1 MRYNTL
7 YVMLPLMGAALA
19 GILAW
24 KAKPRPAKA
33 APPRPNIIVILADDM
48 GFSDPG
54 CFGGEINTPNINYL
68 AQNGIRFTNFYNTS
82 RCCPTRASLLT
93 GLYNHQAGIGKM
105 TDAEDEP
112 GYLGHIT
119 TNAVTL
125 AEVLK
130 TAGYHTAMSG
140 KWHVSNTNGQP
151 DPKEQLAWLDHHK
164 EYPEFSPIEQYPT
177 SRGFEKYFGTIWGV
191 VDYFDPFSLVSGTKP
206 ITSVPKNYYHSDAI
220 NDTAVTYIK
229 EYARQKQPFFLY
241 VAENAPHWPLMAKP
255 QDIAKYKD
263 TYKGGWDAIREAR
276 YQKMIKLG
284 LIDPKTTKLS
294 ERWHSDLKWENNPD
308 KDWDAQAMAV
318 HAAMVDCMD
327 QGIGR
332 IIAALKQTGQLDN
345 TLIVFLSD
353 NGASAESA
361 AGYGPGFDRPSET
374 RDGRKISYST
384 KKDNIPGSETV
395 YSSIGERWA
404 NVANTPYR
412 LWKAE
417 SYEGGLH
424 TPMIAFWPKGI
435 TAPKGSFSKQ
445 VGHVMDFMTTFA
457 ELAGAKY
464 PTIYKGHD
472 IPPTPGVSLVPAF
485 KGHAV
490 AGHTELFNEH
500 FQARYVREG
509 DWKMVSTNDHNWHL
523 FNLAEDHSET
533 NDLKAQY
540 PDKVKQMDSLWQNWA
555 HTHYV
560 LPKPKPRPKKNN
572 SN

>member
-1 MRYNTL
+1 MKNYKV
-7 YVMLPLMGAALA
+7 YA
-19 GILAW
+19 GILFAGLATAGMIAW
-24 KAKPRPAKA
+24 TNKP
-33 APPRPNIIVILADDM
+33 APKPQAQPKRPNIIVILADDM
-48 GFSDPG
+48 GFSDVG
-54 CFGGEINTPNINYL
+54 CYGGEINTPNINYL
-68 AQNGIRFTNFYNTS
+68 AQNGIRYTQFYNTS

-119 TNAVTL
+119 ENAVTL

-151 DPKEQLAWLDHHK
+151 DAKEQLAWLDHHK
-164 EYPEFSPIEQYPT
+164 EYPAFSPIEQYPT
-177 SRGFEKYFGTIWGV
+177 SRGFEQYFGTIWGV
-191 VDYFDPFSLVSGTKP
+191 VDYYDPFSLVSGTKP
-206 ITSVPKNYYHSDAI
+206 ITSVPKNYYHTDAI
-220 NDTAVTYIK
+220 NDTAVAYIK
-229 EYARQKQPFFLY
+229 GFSKSKQPFFLY

-263 TYKGGWDAIREAR
+263 TYKGGWDVIREAR

-294 ERWHSDLKWENNPD
+294 KRFKDDLKWENNPD
-308 KDWDAQAMAV
+308 KDYDARLMAI
-318 HAAMVDCMD
+318 HAAMIDCMD

-332 IIAALKQTGQLDN
+332 IINALKQTGQLDN

-361 AGYGPGFDRPSET
+361 PGYGPGFDRPNET
-374 RDGRKISYST
+374 RDGRKISYSLN
-384 KKDNIPGSETV
+384 KDNVPGSELV

-435 TAPKGSFSKQ
+435 TAKKGSFNPQ
-445 VGHVMDFMTTFA
+445 VGHVMDFMKTFN
-457 ELAGAKY
+457 ELAGAVY
-464 PTIYKGHD
+464 PKTYKGHD
-472 IPPTPGVSLVPAF
+472 IPSTPGISLVPSF
-485 KGHAV
+485 EGMTVKGHE
-490 AGHTELFNEH
+490 ELFNEH
-500 FQARYVREG
+500 FQARYARAG
-509 DWKMVSTNDHNWHL
+509 DWKLVSTSDHNWHL
-523 FNLAEDHSET
+523 FNLAEDRSET

-540 PDKVKQMDSLWQNWA
+540 PAKVKQLDSLWQQWA
-555 HTHYV
+555 HTHMV
-560 LPKPKPRPKKNN
+560 LPKPGQRKSK
-572 SN
+572 

>member
-1 MRYNTL
+1 MNNKRYL
-7 YVMLPLMGAALA
+7 LLPTIAIAVA
-19 GILAW
+19 GLIAW
-24 KAKPRPAKA
+24 TVKP
-33 APPRPNIIVILADDM
+33 APKVQQKPKRPNIIVILADDL
-48 GFSDPG
+48 GFSDVG
-54 CFGGEINTPNINYL
+54 CYGGEINTPNINYL

-105 TDAEDEP
+105 SDAEDEP
-112 GYLGHIT
+112 GYLGHLT
-119 TNAVTL
+119 ENAVTL

-164 EYPEFSPIEQYPT
+164 EYPEFSPISQYPT
-177 SRGFEKYFGTIWGV
+177 SRGFEQYFGTIWGV

-206 ITSVPKNYYHSDAI
+206 ITSVPKNYYHTDAI
-220 NDTAVTYIK
+220 NDTAVAYINGFSK
-229 EYARQKQPFFLY
+229 SKQPFLLY

-263 TYKGGWDAIREAR
+263 VYKGGWDAIREAR

-294 ERWHSDLKWENNPD
+294 ERWKDDLKWENNPD
-308 KDWDAQAMAV
+308 KDYDAQLMAI
-318 HAAMVDCMD
+318 HAAMIDCMD

-332 IIAALKQTGQLDN
+332 IIDALRKNGQLDN

-361 AGYGPGFDRPSET
+361 PGYGPGFDRPSET
-374 RDGRKISYST
+374 RDGRKISYSL
-384 KKDNIPGSETV
+384 KKDNIPGTELV
-395 YSSIGERWA
+395 CSSIGQRWA

-435 TAPKGSFSKQ
+435 KAPKGSFSKQ
-445 VGHVMDFMTTFA
+445 VGHVMDFMSTFN
-457 ELAGAKY
+457 ELAGATY
-464 PTIYKGHD
+464 PKTYKGHV

-485 KGHAV
+485 EGKAVVGHE
-490 AGHTELFNEH
+490 ELFNEH
-500 FQARYVREG
+500 FQARYARVG
-509 DWKMVSTNDHNWHL
+509 DWKLVSTNDHNWHL
-523 FNLAEDHSET
+523 FNLAEDKSET
-533 NDLKAQY
+533 NDLKDQY
-540 PDKVKQMDSLWQNWA
+540 PDKVKHLDSLWQTWA
-555 HTHYV
+555 NAHKV
-560 LPKPKPRPKKNN
+560 FPKPTPKPRKN
-572 SN
+572 